1 MTTTAVRPDE
11 VTDEL
16 FEATLRQVV
25 AENPD
30 FVYPSNIRG
39 QGQDDWHNGGG
50 ACVYAHPDGSP
61 ACVIGHVVYRLT
73 PELLPSYKSETQN
86 AADLLVG
93 LYPKVSS
100 GVRVAATEAQSSQD
114 DGSSWQEALDNYET
128 WLVNE

>member
-1 MTTTAVRPDE
+1 MTTTTVLPSE

-16 FEATLRQVV
+16 FEATLREVV

-30 FVYPSNIRG
+30 FVYPAASIRMK
-39 QGQDDWHNGGG
+39 QNDWHNGGG

-73 PELLPSYKSETQN
+73 PELLPYYHADPQN
-86 AADLLVG
+86 ASDLLAG
-93 LYPKVSS
+93 LYPKVSA
-100 GVRVAATEAQSSQD
+100 GVRVAASEAQSSQD
-114 DGSSWQEALDNYET
+114 NGSSWQEALDNYYT